1 MIRRTTD
8 PFEGIPV
15 KSNVE
20 LVLRHYEDLVNGG
33 DLSAADRDLSPEFI
47 DHAAPPDTPPG
58 PEATKAF
65 IAMLREALPD
75 IHVSHDYVVD
85 QGDLVAVQARWQGT
99 HLGSCSASLRP
110 GERSR

>member
-47 DHAAPPDTPPG
+47 DHAAPLTPHRG
-58 PEATKAF
+58 
-65 IAMLREALPD
+65 
-75 IHVSHDYVVD
+75 
-85 QGDLVAVQARWQGT
+85 
-99 HLGSCSASLRP
+99 LRP
-110 GERSR
+110 PKHSSPCFVKRFRTSMYHTTMSSTRETSSRYKPGGRGPI